1 MPNATLPGDVHVN
14 SALSGVARAYNQS
27 AAGFIADRVF
37 PRVPVAKQTDFFYRY
52 SRADWNRNSMRR
64 RAPRTEAVVAGFGTD
79 RDTYAAEVWALA
91 GDIADETRANADSFW
106 NLDRDMTNFLMM
118 KAMISREVN
127 FAARFLVADVWA
139 NEVDGVAS
147 NPGTGERIVWNNA
160 ASSPIEDIRAA
171 KRQVQTTTGFMPNK
185 LTLGATVYD
194 VLLDH
199 PDIIDRI
206 KYGQTG
212 NGGRPAIVNRETLA
226 ALFEVE
232 EVLVAEAIQ
241 NSAAEQSDATLATNE
256 SSAHIVGNN
265 ALLTYAPPSPS
276 TILPSAGYTFVWT
289 GLFGGGNE
297 GVRIAKW
304 REQKIWSDRVEA
316 AQAYDQK
323 LIAADLGVIFLDIV
337 DSDATLATSQ

>member
-14 SALSGVARAYNQS
+14 SALSGVARAYVQS
-27 AAGFIADRVF
+27 TAGFIANRVF
-37 PRVPVAKQTDFFYRY
+37 PQVPVAKQTDFFYRY
-52 SRADWNRNSMRR
+52 SRADWNRNAMRR

-127 FAARFLVADVWA
+127 FAARYLAADIWA
-139 NEVDGVAS
+139 YEVDGVAS
-147 NPGTGERIVWNNA
+147 NPGTGERLQWNNA
-160 ASSPIEDIRAA
+160 ASTPIEDIRAL
-171 KRQVQTTTGFMPNK
+171 KRQVQTVTGFMPNK
-185 LTLGATVYD
+185 LTLGAQVYD
-194 VLLDH
+194 TLLDH

-232 EVLVAEAIQ
+232 EVLVAEAIV
-241 NSAAEQSDATLATNE
+241 NSAAEQADATTAANE
-256 SSAHIVGNN
+256 SSGQIVGNH
-265 ALLTYAPPSPS
+265 ALLTYSPPSPS
-276 TILPSAGYTFVWT
+276 VLLPSAGYTFTWS
-289 GLFGGGNE
+289 GLLGGANE

-323 LIAADLGVIFLDIV
+323 LIASDLGAIFLDIAE
-337 DSDATLATSQ
+337 SGSGFTLSQ

>member
-14 SALSGVARAYNQS
+14 SALSNVARAYVQS
-27 AAGFIADRVF
+27 ADGFIATRVF
-37 PRVPVAKQTDFFYRY
+37 PSVPVSKQTDFFYRY

-127 FAARFLVADVWA
+127 FATHYLAADVWA

-147 NPGTGERIVWNNA
+147 NPGTGERLQWDN
-160 ASSPIEDIRAA
+160 ASSTPIEDIRAL
-171 KRQVQTTTGFMPNK
+171 KRQIQTTTGFKPNK
-185 LTLGATVYD
+185 LTLGANVYD
-194 VLLDH
+194 ALLDH
-199 PDIIDRI
+199 PDVIDRI
-206 KYGQTG
+206 KYSSSSTQ
-212 NGGRPAIVNRETLA
+212 PAVVNRTTLA
-226 ALFEVE
+226 ALFEVDD
-232 EVLVAEAIQ
+232 VLVAEAIQ
-241 NSAAEQSDATLATNE
+241 NSAAEQADSTSAANE
-256 SSAHIVGNN
+256 SSGQIVGNH
-265 ALLTYAPPSPS
+265 ALLTFSPPAPS
-276 TILPSAGYTFVWT
+276 LMMPSAGYTFTWT
-289 GLFGGGNE
+289 GLIGGGND

-304 REQKIWSDRVEA
+304 REQNIWSDRVEA

-323 LIAADLGVIFLDIV
+323 LMAADLGGIFLDIV
-337 DSDATLATSQ
+337 GATTGFTLSQ